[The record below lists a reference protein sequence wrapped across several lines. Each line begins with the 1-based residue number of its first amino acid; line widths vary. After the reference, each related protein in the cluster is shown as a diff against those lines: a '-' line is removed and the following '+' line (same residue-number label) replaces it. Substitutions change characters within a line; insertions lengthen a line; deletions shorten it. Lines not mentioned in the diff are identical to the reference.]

1 MHANPR
7 SATGKLGSISIE
19 REFAPLPPRA
29 AHLYHLTPMDKPALI
44 DRLNHAIALE
54 YCAVI
59 QYNQYS
65 NVLMGAE
72 RRVWRGLFKDMSDGA
87 LDHARKFG
95 FRVVALGGTP
105 TIEHA
110 PIKQASNIADMLNN
124 AIELEAALVKAYN
137 EALETCRDNA
147 AYRNLLEDIIEHEQE
162 EVDELTIFA
171 NKVQKTA
178 AKTDAKRAE
187 KAG

>member
-1 MHANPR
+1 MNKPE
-7 SATGKLGSISIE
+7 LIE
-19 REFAPLPPRA
+19 
-29 AHLYHLTPMDKPALI
+29 
-44 DRLNHAIALE
+44 RLNHAIALE

-65 NVLMGAE
+65 NVLMGPD

-87 LDHARKFG
+87 LEHARKFG

-110 PIKQASNIADMLNN
+110 PVKQAGNITDMLNN
-124 AIELEAALVKAYN
+124 AIELEKALVQAYNAALEHAK
-137 EALETCRDNA
+137 DNA
-147 AYRNLLEDIIEHEQE
+147 ASRTLLEDIIDHEQE

-171 NKVQKTA
+171 SKV
-178 AKTDAKRAE
+178 E
-187 KAG
+187 KASKAGAKGASKTG

>member
-1 MHANPR
+1 
-7 SATGKLGSISIE
+7 
-19 REFAPLPPRA
+19 
-29 AHLYHLTPMDKPALI
+29 MDKPALI

-65 NVLMGAE
+65 NVLMGAD

-105 TIEHA
+105 TIEHT
-110 PIKQASNIADMLNN
+110 PVKQASNIADMLAN
-124 AIELEAALVKAYN
+124 AIELEAALVKAYTD
-137 EALETCRDNA
+137 ALEVAKDNA

-162 EVDELTIFA
+162 EVDELSIFA
-171 NKVQKTA
+171 NKVTKTA
-178 AKTDAKRAE
+178 AAKSSA
-187 KAG
+187 KAAG